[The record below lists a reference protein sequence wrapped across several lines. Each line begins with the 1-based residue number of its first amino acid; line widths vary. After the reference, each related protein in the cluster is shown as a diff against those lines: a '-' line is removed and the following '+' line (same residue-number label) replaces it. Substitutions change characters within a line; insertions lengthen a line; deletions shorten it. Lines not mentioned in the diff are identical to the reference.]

1 MVTAAMRSKDTPWKE
16 SFDQPRQNI
25 KKQRHNFANI
35 ALSSQGYGFPS
46 GHAWMWELDYK
57 ESWALK
63 NRCFQTVVL
72 EKTFESPLESKE
84 IKPINHTGNQSWIFT
99 GRTDAETE
107 APILRPPDAKSK
119 LIEKYPVLGNI
130 ESRRRRG
137 CQRTRRL
144 DGITDSV
151 DMSLSKLWGMVK
163 DREAWH
169 AAIHRVS
176 KSQTGLSKQAVE

>member
-1 MVTAAMRSKDTPWKE
+1 MCGCE
-16 SFDQPRQNI
+16 SWTI
-25 KKQRHNFANI
+25 KKAECWRADAF
-35 ALSSQGYGFPS
+35 
-46 GHAWMWELDYK
+46 EL
-57 ESWALK
+57 W
-63 NRCFQTVVL
+63 CW
-72 EKTFESPLESKE
+72 KTFESPLESKE

-107 APILRPPDAKSK
+107 APILWPPDAKSQ

-137 CQRTRRL
+137 CQRTKQL

-163 DREAWH
+163 DREARH
-169 AAIHRVS
+169 AAIHRVAESDRTKQASSGICYLTFKSSFLSYS
-176 KSQTGLSKQAVE
+176 KSQTTDCLCVPTIMK